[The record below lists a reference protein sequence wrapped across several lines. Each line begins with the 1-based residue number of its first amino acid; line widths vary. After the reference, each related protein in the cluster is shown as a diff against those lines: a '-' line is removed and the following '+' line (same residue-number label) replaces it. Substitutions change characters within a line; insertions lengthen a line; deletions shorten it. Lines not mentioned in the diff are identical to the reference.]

1 MKAKGLPIYGIAGF
15 VGLKKCP
22 AGKNHS
28 LCNDYA
34 RAAHSDLPTARNIC

>member
-22 AGKNHS
+22 AGKKS
-28 LCNDYA
+28 F
-34 RAAHSDLPTARNIC
+34 IM